1 MNHHHHQA
9 LASSSSIISPSSS
22 SSANT
27 PIAGIIEKQ
36 EPNTTTP
43 ALSSVAV
50 LVGSLVSSPSIYTDL
65 HQHRS
70 MYFAFPDLSVRL
82 VGQYRLQFTLFS
94 LGRYVRVCIHGVGS
108 AYLLFLFLCPI
119 VLLGTISGLISVL
132 TILVYHYIGA
142 TQSLQNLI
150 LILLQSIQQSCF
162 QECEVID
169 QESLVKFSGFRLTQ
183 LFF

>member
-1 MNHHHHQA
+1 MNHHHQA

-22 SSANT
+22 SSPANT

-94 LGRYVRVCIHGVGS
+94 LGRYVRVYTWCGLRLFAFSFLVSHCPTRDDLWIDIGTNLSCI
-108 AYLLFLFLCPI
+108 
-119 VLLGTISGLISVL
+119 
-132 TILVYHYIGA
+132 
-142 TQSLQNLI
+142 SLY
-150 LILLQSIQQSCF
+150 
-162 QECEVID
+162 
-169 QESLVKFSGFRLTQ
+169 
-183 LFF
+183 